1 MTKSTLYVIYVINE
15 PFGRIMPAI
24 VRTAAASSPHPLHTR
39 KQDLVRG
46 AIWDAAVDLFAATG
60 FEQTTIED
68 IAQAAGVSTRTFF
81 RYFASK
87 NDLMGQGM
95 VKYRAMLSDA
105 IESAPKDAAPLDV
118 VRHTVQQVA
127 IEAAAQPRTRQ
138 IVQIANRSVAAREAQ
153 LSRRA
158 EVEDGV
164 TEAYAA
170 RWRRTTRDEMT
181 PRLLTGLTLT
191 ILDVTFRE
199 WSKHRDTNIVNITE
213 QVLAAVTTFAG
224 HSSQAGR
231 RGPGSRRC

>member
-1 MTKSTLYVIYVINE
+1 MATVPT
-15 PFGRIMPAI
+15 PA
-24 VRTAAASSPHPLHTR
+24 VLTRKPLHTR

-46 AIWDAAVDLFAATG
+46 AIWDAAIDLFAATG
-60 FEQTTIED
+60 FEQTTIEE

-95 VKYRAMLSDA
+95 VRYRAMLIEA
-105 IESAPKDAAPLDV
+105 IESAARDASPLEV

-138 IVQIANRSVAAREAQ
+138 IVEIANSSVAAREAQ

-158 EVEDGV
+158 EVEDAV
-164 TEAYAA
+164 AEAYAT
-170 RWRRTTRDEMT
+170 RGRRTSRDDMT

-191 ILDVTFRE
+191 ILDVTFRT
-199 WSKHRDTNIVNITE
+199 WSRGGKADIVVITE
-213 QVLAAVTTFAG
+213 QVFDSLTTVV
-224 HSSQAGR
+224 
-231 RGPGSRRC
+231 GPSVRTVRKAHR

>member
-1 MTKSTLYVIYVINE
+1 MA
-15 PFGRIMPAI
+15 AI
-24 VRTAAASSPHPLHTR
+24 VPTTAVVTRKPLHTR

-46 AIWDAAVDLFAATG
+46 AIWDAAIDLFAATG
-60 FEQTTIED
+60 FEQTTIEE

-95 VKYRAMLSDA
+95 VRYRAMLSEA
-105 IESAPKDAAPLDV
+105 IEHAPREASPLDV

-138 IVQIANRSVAAREAQ
+138 IVQIANSSVAAREAQ

-158 EVEDGV
+158 EVEDAV
-164 TEAYAA
+164 ADAYAT
-170 RWRRTTRDEMT
+170 RERRTTRDDMK

-191 ILDVTFRE
+191 ILDVTFRT
-199 WSKHRDTNIVNITE
+199 WSRDAKADIVVITDDVFDSLTAVVGPSVRAARRTHR
-213 QVLAAVTTFAG
+213 
-224 HSSQAGR
+224 
-231 RGPGSRRC
+231 